1 MARTFRALTDPGR
14 SPLPRVIVTARP
26 AHPPL
31 VANAAQLQLTT
42 PAMAL
47 LYKRDARPSAICAA
61 PGVLGTTTAMK
72 RVVRNK
78 RLRHDLAAARRA
90 QGMMSDPASLRTLE
104 DYIAE
109 LEEQLYGNDT
119 RFLVPVPALTPHAT
133 V

>member
-1 MARTFRALTDPGR
+1 
-14 SPLPRVIVTARP
+14 
-26 AHPPL
+26 
-31 VANAAQLQLTT
+31 
-42 PAMAL
+42 
-47 LYKRDARPSAICAA
+47 
-61 PGVLGTTTAMK
+61 MK

-109 LEEQLYGNDT
+109 LEEQLYGSDT